1 MLGRGEGTPWKLH
14 RVIYASILREG
25 HGEKCF
31 SKKRERELHFVW
43 QSATGLIKWNSDKLH
58 CLMDIGVAFE
68 RLGRGDKSR
77 EGSMEIWQ
85 TRGYILE
92 FACNAILSLERKITK
107 EGANGWMNFQRV
119 V

>member
-1 MLGRGEGTPWKLH
+1 MFFEK
-14 RVIYASILREG
+14 RE
-25 HGEKCF
+25 
-31 SKKRERELHFVW
+31 RERELHFVW

-85 TRGYILE
+85 TRGYIYLNLHVMQSCLWKE
-92 FACNAILSLERKITK
+92 KLRRK
-107 EGANGWMNFQRV
+107 GRMDG
-119 V
+119 

>member
-58 CLMDIGVAFE
+58 CLTDIGVAFE

-77 EGSMEIWQ
+77 RKYGNLANSRI
-85 TRGYILE
+85 YILE

>member
-1 MLGRGEGTPWKLH
+1 MEIASSDLCFYGGESWGKMFF
-14 RVIYASILREG
+14 RKEG
-25 HGEKCF
+25 
-31 SKKRERELHFVW
+31 ERELHFVW

-58 CLMDIGVAFE
+58 CLTDIGVAFE

-77 EGSMEIWQ
+77 RKYGNLANSRI
-85 TRGYILE
+85 YILE

>member
-1 MLGRGEGTPWKLH
+1 ME
-14 RVIYASILREG
+14 IASSDLCFHSSGEG

-31 SKKRERELHFVW
+31 SEKRERELHFVW

-58 CLMDIGVAFE
+58 CLTDIGVAFE

>member
-1 MLGRGEGTPWKLH
+1 ME
-14 RVIYASILREG
+14 IASSDLCFHSSGEG

-31 SKKRERELHFVW
+31 SEKRERELHFVW

-85 TRGYILE
+85 TRGYIYLNLHVMQSCLWKE
-92 FACNAILSLERKITK
+92 KLRRK
-107 EGANGWMNFQRV
+107 GRMDG
-119 V
+119 

>member
-1 MLGRGEGTPWKLH
+1 ME
-14 RVIYASILREG
+14 IASSDLCFHSSGGSWGKMFFEKRE
-25 HGEKCF
+25 
-31 SKKRERELHFVW
+31 RERELHFVW

-58 CLMDIGVAFE
+58 CLTDIGVAFE